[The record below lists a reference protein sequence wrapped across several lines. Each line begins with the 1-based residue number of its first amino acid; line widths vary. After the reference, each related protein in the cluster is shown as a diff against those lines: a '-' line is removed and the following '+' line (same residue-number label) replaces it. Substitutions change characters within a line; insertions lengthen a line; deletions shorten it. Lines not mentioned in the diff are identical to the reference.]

1 MSDAKCPE
9 NTDAQRAMTNRDTP
23 SKVAAVIRA
32 LWHTL
37 RLGHSVR
44 RDEMI
49 YPGART
55 HVYYCSCGDSWGAP
69 PGYRDGEYRGPHRF

>member
-1 MSDAKCPE
+1 VPGAALVVWTGCSTELSWSP
-9 NTDAQRAMTNRDTP
+9 
-23 SKVAAVIRA
+23 KVASVIRA

-49 YPGART
+49 YPGVRT
-55 HVYYCSCGDSWGAP
+55 HVYFCSCGDSWGAP
-69 PGYRDGEYRGPHRF
+69 PGYRDGEYRGPHGF